1 MSDIYT
7 ALNLAR
13 NYIGGYTGTPA
24 TLAKPAAFEILND
37 VDETWRMSGLVAEYR
52 HVWKIRSRTADI
64 ELIFGTTA
72 EISALDLGDTGSGTR
87 GYFSPAGELLEAF
100 ARPHETFAYKLAPGV
115 S

>member
-7 ALNLAR
+7 ALSLAR
-13 NYIGGYTGTPA
+13 NYIGGYSGTPT

-37 VDETWRMSGLVAEYR
+37 VDETWRISSLVAGYR
-52 HVWKIRSRTADI
+52 HVWKIRSRTTDI
-64 ELIFGTTA
+64 ELLFGTAA
-72 EISALDLGDTGSGTR
+72 EITALDLGDTGSGTR
-87 GYFSPAGELLEAF
+87 GFLSPAGRLFEAF